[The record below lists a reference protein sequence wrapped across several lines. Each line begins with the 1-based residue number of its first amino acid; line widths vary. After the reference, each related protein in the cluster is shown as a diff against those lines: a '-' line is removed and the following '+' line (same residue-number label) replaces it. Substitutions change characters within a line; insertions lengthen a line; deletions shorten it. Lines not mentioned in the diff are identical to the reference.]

1 MDAVKNYQLPGQTGQ
16 ASNMAGMAG
25 LGSMMAGQ
33 NYQNMATNPM
43 ATQAY
48 MSPYIQGALA
58 PQLDEARRQSN
69 ISGLS
74 NAGQAAKAGAFG
86 GSRFGLQEAERQR
99 NLGTLQ
105 DQIYGTGM
113 QNAFQAAQQAQQQS
127 AINEKEADNP
137 NLWVSGWRPA
147 VGWVCGLSLAY
158 SALVEPFMRFVS
170 LVGFNYGG
178 AFPAIDTN
186 LTMQILLGLLGL
198 GAMRSFDKKQGTSK

>member
-1 MDAVKNYQLPGQTGQ
+1 MDPL
-16 ASNMAGMAG
+16 S
-25 LGSMMAGQ
+25 L
-33 NYQNMATNPM
+33 
-43 ATQAY
+43 
-48 MSPYIQGALA
+48 
-58 PQLDEARRQSN
+58 
-69 ISGLS
+69 ISGLTPIVS
-74 NAGQAAKAGAFG
+74 KILDFIPDPAQKQ
-86 GSRFGLQEAERQR
+86 RAE
-99 NLGTLQ
+99 LE
-105 DQIYGTGM
+105 M
-113 QNAFQAAQQAQQQS
+113 QTRLAEFAAQQAQQQS
-127 AINEKEADNP
+127 AINEKEAENP